1 MALPLVLSTNLVP
14 DNVMEPVQGLAE
26 VLQGPGG
33 GLTTPREEV
42 LELAPQL
49 SAIVNQGELLIDDE
63 LLDAGPGIRVIANV
77 AAGYNN
83 MDPAQL
89 SARGVWGC
97 NTPDAF
103 YESTADFT
111 MAMILAAV
119 RMLALGDRYVRAGRW
134 KRFEPGVWDGVLLR
148 DKVLGIVGYGRTG
161 VAVAERARAFGM
173 RILYNRRT
181 VCDDP
186 EYRSLEDLLA
196 EADIVSLHTPLTEET
211 QRLLNADRLGS
222 MKRGAWLINMARGPV
237 VDEEALVQALQS
249 GHLAGAALDVFE
261 REPLVHQALISM
273 DNVVLAP
280 HVGGGTQEARYLSR
294 RQSFENVALVLRGE
308 RPLTPVN
315 EVRLA

>member
-1 MALPLVLSTNLVP
+1 MPLPVVLSTNEVP
-14 DNVMEPVQGLAE
+14 DDVMEPVQGLAT

-33 GLTTPREEV
+33 GLTMPRAEV
-42 LELAPQL
+42 LDLAPQL
-49 SAIVNQGELLIDDE
+49 SAIVNQGELDVDEE
-63 LLDAGPGIRVIANV
+63 LLDSAPLLRVIANV
-77 AAGYNN
+77 AAGFNN
-83 MDPAQL
+83 MDPDL
-89 SARGVWGC
+89 LNARGVWGC

-119 RMLALGDRYVRAGRW
+119 RMLALGDRYIRADRW

-161 VAVAERARAFGM
+161 KAVAQRARAFGM
-173 RILYNRRT
+173 RILYTRRS
-181 VCDDP
+181 VQDDP
-186 EYRSLEDLLA
+186 EYRTLEALLV

-211 QRLLNADRLGS
+211 QHLIDAERLQA

-261 REPLVHQALISM
+261 EEPIVHPALLSM

-280 HVGGGTQEARYLSR
+280 HVGGGTQEARYMSR
-294 RQSFENVALVLRGE
+294 RQCFENVALVLRGE

-315 EVRLA
+315 ELS

>member
-1 MALPLVLSTNLVP
+1 MGLPLVLSTNLVP
-14 DNVMEPVQGLAE
+14 EDVIKPVQGLAN

-33 GLTTPREEV
+33 GLTMPRAEV

-83 MDPAQL
+83 MDPDHL
-89 SARGVWGC
+89 SERGVWGC

-111 MAMILAAV
+111 LAMILAAL
-119 RMLALGDRYVRAGRW
+119 RMLALGDRYVRAGQW
-134 KRFEPGVWDGVLLR
+134 KRFEPGVWDGLLLR
-148 DKVLGIVGYGRTG
+148 DRVLGIVGYGRTG

-173 RILYNRRT
+173 RILYTRRS
-181 VCDDP
+181 VCNDP
-186 EYRSLEDLLA
+186 EYRSLEDLLG
-196 EADIVSLHTPLTEET
+196 EADIVSLHTPLTGET
-211 QRLLNADRLGS
+211 QHLLNAERLRS

-237 VDEEALVQALQS
+237 VDEGALVQALQS

-261 REPLVHQALISM
+261 REPLVHPALLSM

-294 RQSFENVALVLRGE
+294 RQSFENVAQVLRGE
-308 RPLTPVN
+308 RPITPIN
-315 EVRLA
+315 EVPLS

>member
-14 DNVMEPVQGLAE
+14 QNVLEPLQGHAT

-33 GLTTPREEV
+33 GLTMPREEV

-83 MDPAQL
+83 MDPAHL

-111 MAMILAAV
+111 LAMILAAV

-161 VAVAERARAFGM
+161 RAVAERARAFGM
-173 RILYNRRT
+173 RILYNRRS
-181 VCDDP
+181 VCEDP
-186 EYRSLEDLLA
+186 EYRSLEDLLR

-211 QRLLNADRLGS
+211 QHLLNAERLRA
-222 MKRGAWLINMARGPV
+222 MRRGAWLINMARGPV
-237 VDEEALVQALQS
+237 VDEEALVQALLS

-261 REPLVHQALISM
+261 REPLVHPALNSM

>member
-1 MALPLVLSTNLVP
+1 MPLPVVLSTNEVP
-14 DNVMEPVQGLAE
+14 DDVMEPVQGLAT

-33 GLTTPREEV
+33 GLTMPRAEV
-42 LELAPQL
+42 LDLAPQL
-49 SAIVNQGELLIDDE
+49 SAIVNQGELDVDEE
-63 LLDAGPGIRVIANV
+63 LLDSAPLLRVVANV
-77 AAGYNN
+77 AAGFNN
-83 MDPAQL
+83 MDPDL
-89 SARGVWGC
+89 LNARGVWGC

-119 RMLALGDRYVRAGRW
+119 RMLALGDRYIRADRW

-161 VAVAERARAFGM
+161 KAVAQRARAFGM
-173 RILYNRRT
+173 RILYTRRS
-181 VCDDP
+181 VQDDP
-186 EYRSLEDLLA
+186 EYRTLEALLV

-211 QRLLNADRLGS
+211 QHLIDAERLQA

-261 REPLVHQALISM
+261 EEPIVHPALLSM

-280 HVGGGTQEARYLSR
+280 HVGGGTQEARYMSR
-294 RQSFENVALVLRGE
+294 RQCFENVALVLRGE

-315 EVRLA
+315 ELS